1 MGRSQLLSAPRVSD
15 EQIVRLTVVSNE
27 IEADVI
33 RSLLQTE
40 GIESTQHRTDYG
52 AGSTD
57 ATGSGGSREILVRA
71 EDLETATALI
81 EEQ

>member
-1 MGRSQLLSAPRVSD
+1 MSD

-40 GIESTQHRTDYG
+40 GIESTQQRTDWG
-52 AGSTD
+52 SGSTD
-57 ATGSGGSREILVRA
+57 AMGSGGPREILVRA

-81 EEQ
+81 AEQ

>member
-1 MGRSQLLSAPRVSD
+1 MSD

-27 IEADVI
+27 IEAEVI
-33 RSLLQTE
+33 RSLLESE
-40 GIESTQHRTDYG
+40 GIESTQQRTDYG

-57 ATGSGGSREILVRA
+57 ATGSGGPREILVRA

-81 EEQ
+81 AEQ